1 MVYCIYSTISNRFI
15 GHWKGGDNVALTK
28 DDLQAIANL
37 MDTKLQP
44 INNRLDGI
52 EGRLDGMEG
61 RFDGMEGRLD
71 SMEGR
76 LDSMEGRFDSMEG
89 RFDKIESELSSV
101 QANQLE
107 LRKDVR
113 KIKQKVDD
121 TYELALDAWG
131 TSTENREWLESK
143 KLKI

>member
-1 MVYCIYSTISNRFI
+1 MNRLRTLVVVYCIYSMISNQFI
-15 GHWKGGDNVALTK
+15 DHLKGGDNVALTN

-44 INNRLDGI
+44 IYNRLDGM

-71 SMEGR
+71 
-76 LDSMEGRFDSMEG
+76 
-89 RFDKIESELSSV
+89 KIESELSSV
-101 QANQLE
+101 KTNQLE
-107 LRKDVR
+107 LRKEVR

-131 TSTENREWLESK
+131 TSTENREWLESE

>member
-1 MVYCIYSTISNRFI
+1 M
-15 GHWKGGDNVALTK
+15 ALTN

-44 INNRLDGI
+44 INNRLGD
-52 EGRLDGMEG
+52 
-61 RFDGMEGRLD
+61 MEGRLD
-71 SMEGR
+71 
-76 LDSMEGRFDSMEG
+76 
-89 RFDKIESELSSV
+89 KIESEVSSV
-101 QANQLE
+101 KANQLE
-107 LRKDVR
+107 LRKEVR

-131 TSTENREWLESK
+131 TSTENREWLESE